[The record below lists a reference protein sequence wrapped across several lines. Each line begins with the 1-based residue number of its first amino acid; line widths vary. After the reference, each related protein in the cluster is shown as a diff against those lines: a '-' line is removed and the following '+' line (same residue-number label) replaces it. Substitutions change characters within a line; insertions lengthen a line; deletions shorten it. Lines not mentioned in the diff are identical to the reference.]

1 MGLIPKFLI
10 FFLII
15 SIKTESELDS
25 YSIEVFKEYVKNN
38 GLFEIILSIKMI
50 YGQDVAIVSC
60 EELNENCKGNCKRL
74 VLEYMPETTV
84 PIESDPIEPDT
95 TEPDTTETDTTETD
109 TTEPD
114 ITETDITETDSHEP
128 DTTEPDSLGSDITG
142 PSHSLDFPSG
152 FFKLHEIPIL
162 DKMPF
167 IKLVLSR
174 RFNSNE
180 TNLIYDKIIKKIEE
194 SKQKI

>member
-1 MGLIPKFLI
+1 MGLITKFLI

-50 YGQDVAIVSC
+50 YGQDVAIISC

-74 VLEYMPETTV
+74 VLEYMPQPTDPTESN
-84 PIESDPIEPDT
+84 PNESDITEPDT
-95 TEPDTTETDTTETD
+95 TEPTDPNESDTPES
-109 TTEPD
+109 
-114 ITETDITETDSHEP
+114 DSPEP
-128 DTTEPDSLGSDITG
+128 DTPEPDTPEPDSPGSDTPG
-142 PSHSLDFPSG
+142 LAHSLDFSFE

-180 TNLIYDKIIKKIEE
+180 TKLIYDKIIKKIKE

>member
-1 MGLIPKFLI
+1 MGLITKFLI

-50 YGQDVAIVSC
+50 YGQDVAIISC
-60 EELNENCKGNCKRL
+60 EELNEKCKGNCKRL
-74 VLEYMPETTV
+74 VLEYMPEPTDPT
-84 PIESDPIEPDT
+84 ESDPNESDI
-95 TEPDTTETDTTETD
+95 TEPDTPES
-109 TTEPD
+109 
-114 ITETDITETDSHEP
+114 DSPEP
-128 DTTEPDSLGSDITG
+128 DTPEPETPEPDSPGSDTPG
-142 PSHSLDFPSG
+142 LAHSLDFSFG

-180 TNLIYDKIIKKIEE
+180 TKLIYDKIIKKIKE